1 MHHSFLNSVPVHQ
14 NFLISLL
21 DFTAPNPNCMLFPW
35 ELNTL
40 LTIFHLISIFDTM
53 TVHFFNNVLVLQE
66 FHVLFSTLDV
76 FVVSPNAMLISQYIH
91 FLIIEF
97 HMIIF
102 LSNKLLIHLQFP

>member
-1 MHHSFLNSVPVHQ
+1 
-14 NFLISLL
+14 
-21 DFTAPNPNCMLFPW
+21 
-35 ELNTL
+35 
-40 LTIFHLISIFDTM
+40 
-53 TVHFFNNVLVLQE
+53 VLVLQE